1 MTKRTKTGAAFDK
14 YLSQQMRDG
23 EFSTV
28 YKRQL
33 NLQKSEQKLLAILE
47 RVRERREMS
56 KTELARRTGKQLP
69 AVSRLLSTTRETP
82 ANPRLATLLEVVDA
96 LDLQI
101 QVRPR
106 TKQRRDIVAV
116 SAHL

>member
-1 MTKRTKTGAAFDK
+1 MLSKRD
-14 YLSQQMRDG
+14 R
-23 EFSTV
+23 EFRAV
-28 YKRQL
+28 YNRQL

-47 RVRERREMS
+47 HVRERRQMS
-56 KTELARRTGKQLP
+56 KSELAKRTGKQLP
-69 AVSRLLSTTRETP
+69 AVSRLLSPNRETP

-106 TKQRRDIVAV
+106 TKQRREIVAV